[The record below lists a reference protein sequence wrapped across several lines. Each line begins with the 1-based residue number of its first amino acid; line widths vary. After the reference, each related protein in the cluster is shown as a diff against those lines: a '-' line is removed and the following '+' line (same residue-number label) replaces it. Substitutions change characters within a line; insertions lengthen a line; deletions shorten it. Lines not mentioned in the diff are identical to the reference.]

1 MRQKSCRWKLL
12 AWGRFPQDKT
22 GLAHSRWR
30 LPTLS
35 LQEIAGAGRGKHS
48 CVFCWFFFFFFHFLA
63 TPHGMW
69 DLGFPTR
76 NRTQATSIGEQSL
89 NHWMAGEV
97 PQHMLLAMNRVT
109 SHSASQTWQTHH
121 LSNRP
126 LLFLRQI
133 VCVCVCVCVCVY
145 SVCV

>member
-1 MRQKSCRWKLL
+1 MGQVSLRQDR
-12 AWGRFPQDKT
+12 
-22 GLAHSRWR
+22 
-30 LPTLS
+30 
-35 LQEIAGAGRGKHS
+35 AGAFPMASTYPQPSGNSRGGERETQL
-48 CVFCWFFFFFFHFLA
+48 CVLLGFFFFFHFLA

-126 LLFLRQI
+126 LLLLRQI
-133 VCVCVCVCVCVY
+133 VCVCVCVCVCIY
-145 SVCV
+145 IYIYI

>member
-1 MRQKSCRWKLL
+1 MRQKSCWWKLL
-12 AWGRFPQDKT
+12 AWGRFPQNKT
-22 GLAHSRWR
+22 GLAHSRWC

-35 LQEIAGAGRGKHS
+35 LQETAGRRGKHS
-48 CVFCWFFFFFFHFLA
+48 CVFCFVLFCFDFLA

-89 NHWMAGEV
+89 NHWMAGKV
-97 PQHMLLAMNRVT
+97 PQRMLLAMNRVT

-133 VCVCVCVCVCVY
+133 VCVY
-145 SVCV
+145 IYMYI